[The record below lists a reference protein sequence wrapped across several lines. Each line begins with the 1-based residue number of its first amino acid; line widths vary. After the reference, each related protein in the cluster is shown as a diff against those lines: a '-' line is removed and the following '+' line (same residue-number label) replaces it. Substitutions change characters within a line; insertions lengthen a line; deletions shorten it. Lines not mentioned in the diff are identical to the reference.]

1 MALFPTLPGINVP
14 LDRTEE
20 KKLKLEAKSAAKK
33 SLLEARTG
41 VSENPAR
48 DSSYDE
54 LTSRL
59 HRAEQE
65 QLDMDARNES
75 ALVNDN
81 NLNTF
86 WGSRGQEAASFAT
99 GSARIAGDAAS
110 APATLFADSQLN
122 GVSDELRALYQEEQ
136 DYKAKVAGL
145 KSAEVSLAADV
156 MTGKIDPIQA
166 AARRLELKNQQK
178 ALVAPD
184 LERMKAL
191 DQRPEGRTVAMNP
204 NAALAFSP
212 SDYEDAGL
220 IEKPLTPRERIEA
233 AKNAL
238 KFAGS
243 VDKAIDGVTEGL
255 VNPLKRKAL
264 DNDMTA
270 SVAANKASFDAADA
284 AWEKGDTGAALLEA
298 GKGVA
303 GLVKDFGGDALN
315 NPDAALEYIAENIPQ
330 LAIGAAG
337 KSGQVL
343 MAGTNLAYGIDI
355 YRKGLENYQAKNE
368 GKLPTEA
375 EATEMLGWSLSA
387 AAAEQVGDALTLAP
401 LKGQLGKVMGAA
413 VDKAKAGKLV
423 GAATELGRVPA
434 AMAAGVI
441 SEAPTEGY
449 QTAVEDNLSKLNTD
463 FDFETI
469 AKAAGI
475 GGIVG
480 AGLKGGVEGLV
491 QAGDI
496 AAKAKDVRLN
506 MSLNAEDK
514 AYTDAVKTGD
524 VSQLTDVESKTF
536 NPTKGILALQEASK
550 AGTLKDEEAQQKA
563 NEIHSKLAEQ
573 VENLDSLI
581 EFNSEE
587 TRPQVE
593 QAINTLTAQLET
605 LEDPEQRT
613 AVEQK
618 RDQFSRLLKTPEE
631 LQALTTR
638 RDSLAEAYSQADLT
652 LKSWGVDEQIS
663 EEQVAEIELANSEE
677 ATPEARQAVDNTLS
691 LAMRGSKKLSTE
703 QIQSLVSND
712 KNTLTADERD
722 YLSNVLAARESVDM
736 LERKNQKGVHEEVLR
751 GGNGNKGLLTY
762 QDEFA
767 SAVQSADKSSAN
779 ASLTGLLA
787 FAKAHSSK
795 AQVFSEALNDFVD
808 SGKPVQ
814 LLPKKGEGWVRVEQP
829 MDYPTLLS
837 QGGFQVDSR
846 SANQVTGIKQEAQA
860 LVRGLNAMKKAYA
873 LSFIKPA
880 QAETASAPT
889 AAEGTPEVGTE
900 QAGPATIETFL
911 DTNAKQA
918 PIKSDYV
925 GLEYGKIKL
934 LADDDVTSD
943 GTTSSGNY
951 RKLNLVRHMMTQK
964 GDREDTLS
972 PRPLVAVE
980 DFVSRVADGSV
991 DFQSFT
997 AQPLTEEQVPALSK
1011 FMEVYPEWAGAL
1023 KSVLVRPVTK
1033 KARNGIPAGT
1043 VRNQNFFR
1051 DPIQFLMD
1059 DNLNMDENVQTALLA
1074 AAYSW
1079 LIENLGAPAFR
1090 TDEEINAM
1098 IGEDPEATVLPEL
1111 RNLLKGKLGRRSVI
1125 QFRIGQAATQALGL
1139 KPKDS
1144 TVGQNELAR
1153 LQANLGA
1160 HLIDMLNHM
1169 DLITVDEIDRSK
1181 IEEARGL
1188 EVSGSKIMDVFIE
1201 LPRNS
1206 DLSLIEALDAL
1217 RSVTKGTSGVMGN
1230 IFGMETAAQL
1240 PYTKPQ
1246 KSTQKDTNNG
1256 RQEVPKSV
1264 TAAFNK
1270 IGSRP
1275 LGFREAMGI
1284 FSNASRAFQER
1295 VAGIKPVDAGKV
1307 HASRRDS
1314 EQAAMDNLRRELDQI
1329 NEMWDTYGEE
1339 LEFYAKPEL
1348 WKNGRMG
1355 YQSPLANMQTSKI
1368 ARFLVA
1374 PKGWETEVNAENM
1387 DSFKLRV
1394 LEGLGQ
1400 KTDSTPDAQTL
1411 TTFDDVISAPEYK
1424 AAVAALR
1431 TVLNGGEMT
1440 SEMEEIIGAAV
1451 DKAKT
1456 KLHAFE
1462 ALMAL
1467 AQMEEANGEPFTTM
1481 LTTEIDGKTNGP
1493 MLSLWLLGVMNPEL
1507 AQMGGF
1513 YTVDS
1518 EVKSFG
1524 HWKPG
1529 NNDLY
1534 QYTASHMAKYLND
1547 AGHSQETLRALYNVL
1562 GDLVDKGAV
1571 TSAGRNLVKNPLT
1584 TLVYGSG
1591 MGTTIGKMA
1600 AGFIEQVYSKVEEIA
1615 AGEKYGPEGLVE
1627 EAAWNQFQQ
1636 DLRTLTGADRNLF
1649 AGSYR
1654 EAMENALSKRAEGAL
1669 IRAYKETIGNA
1680 VSNVISNELGEYI
1693 TARKQVVAQANLAW
1707 EIYNDV
1713 RMSLREQAIQHLI
1726 QNDQLPFRA
1735 KEDGTREAI
1744 ADLSEEQEA
1753 AINARIASMEPRIHT
1768 ALSQQDGNLNAGIY
1782 MAKDGRSENE
1792 NNPYT
1797 TEVPGVVQGQ
1807 NTHHTA
1813 HAIVKHEANPGV
1825 SVLANG
1831 VQSTD
1836 GSIIIPVVA
1845 QLASIG
1851 VHDAILVSL
1860 QDAAKAGQL
1869 MNKQTA
1875 NMLLTYSLP
1884 RQSYESV
1891 VRTVTGL
1898 AQFMAANPSQTE
1910 VLANLPTYLQAFRQ
1924 TLKIK
1929 ESVSFQT
1936 LVKMA
1941 ADFAYRADFQ
1951 RLDELSRL
1959 GVIDQYTI
1967 EAGVFEV
1974 PKSFREE
1981 AAKQRDALKAEVDP
1995 QVIMAAARLDA
2006 LLAGKEIKPVE
2017 LAQDVADMASDTAAP
2032 VSVQGEPVAA
2042 PLASLDEFLRTTPD
2056 LTASQLI
2063 GHLKS
2068 LTNASTDIMER
2079 QYKAIFLLGERL
2091 LKDLPVK
2098 YITAENAHEIPPK
2111 MEDALGW
2118 YHVDA
2123 EGNAH
2128 IGIRGSD
2135 LAGSAVTT
2143 ELMAHE
2149 ILHALVAGIIKGAE
2163 KGEGSEEVLAA
2174 VSDLKRLQLEL
2185 KSKLA
2190 TKPELLEQFDDAL
2203 SSVQEFVTWAMTN
2216 ADFQKVLRDTPYVGD
2231 LKEQKQGVLANMAQ
2245 KFIHTLSRIVFGKSG
2260 PARANQLSLVFAR
2273 VGVLMAAAKDQH
2285 SKAEPMS
2292 FASRARKQQ
2301 YQYDPVQLFSGLGKG
2316 YTDPALEAHVQGM
2329 LATVMDAV
2337 GGPFQHFYQ
2346 AAVAGSTPTAIL
2358 NSAQVAGQMPV
2369 TAGLRTSGFAMNDQI
2384 AFAVEMFTQT
2394 MSVSMRDMTRQ
2405 VEKELQQ
2412 LFTETSKQVTPAD
2425 LGGQAQWDA
2434 LFGAANI
2441 DRDGE
2446 YLARFAGMA
2455 MAYPP
2460 LAAKMGFVTQGV
2472 KDNDTTLYG
2481 RLVAFLNKIMAM
2493 LAKTAHKAYAGQQA
2507 NEKLDV
2513 LVQRLAALEAKYQL
2527 RKERAQQETLSD
2539 KFEET
2544 THNLGEK
2551 ALKKI
2556 EQFGDSDLFRTRKSA
2571 AARLV
2576 GETISAVAGRRMPVV
2591 LEQLE
2596 KLYHRNVKGQMGF
2609 LGSMANEFGGTRQ
2622 SNLWGRVMMNATK
2635 MREKVRKDIQT
2646 DVSQLVK
2653 NAFGEKVSREN
2664 SAAAT
2669 QALLRTGA
2677 FTLLD
2682 QKMTLAQ
2689 IEQLLASPALLEK
2702 TIEQWEQQL
2711 AGHPFEHYF
2720 RNQAHHSGYMMATGN
2735 THGAHTLHNAELI
2748 VRMHG
2753 THHKGSLSEAE
2764 VSQVM
2769 PIVDT
2774 LMTLRAMQYTPVD
2787 AKERTARLMRRE
2799 AARTDGNGI
2808 EALLDIHRHL
2818 LASAKERVFQ
2828 NSGLLVHKGYV
2839 PEIHNPYIDVVAA
2852 HGKEVGTYLAQG
2864 YEMKGTLS
2872 RDPSDVLW
2880 KPGMLMVAE
2889 RATPRYLSGNL
2900 SLTDK
2905 NAKGTTQHSGTWR
2918 FDNSGENEFNIRA
2931 TRMTMAKRG
2940 SAIADLFKPQ
2950 PNLDPSAGPVMM
2962 SPLFNGFGDVVNHR
2976 YTMTHQMRDTLLERT
2991 NDMDHVM
2998 GVLAASTYDKETTGE
3013 HNEKIIRGLFKQWQ
3027 EEKAKNSDAYI
3038 LFGPASSDKSV
3049 QEQWRLLP
3057 KETRNMVEA
3066 VWGSQGMMIR
3076 RDSFDLHFGYR
3087 KWSLT
3092 QAMAKDSKDRNGW
3105 EKVIA
3110 WIGLDLFKLTPK
3122 GMRKVLAAED
3132 MVEALS
3138 KEIKDFLV
3146 VKSGVTLLGNVMSNL
3161 TLLWAYGVPVGDILR
3176 HHRTALKGAL
3186 DWHKDSSELRRL
3198 QTMRDSGYV
3207 VGTLDELNQRIAVLE
3222 GQMARNPV
3230 RETMLAGMMPTIVED
3245 VDAEDDP
3252 YSYKSNL
3259 QKKTDKYTS
3268 RVPNAVKTVAK
3279 VAYMTHDTKV
3289 YQILS
3294 QGTQL
3299 SDYVA
3304 RFTLYEHL
3312 KNRKLNPLDQAQAA
3326 QKAIDAFINY
3336 DIPSHKILQYFN
3348 DKGVVRFTK
3357 YYMRIQAVLFHL
3369 YQENPAR
3376 MLMLGLTD
3384 NYFNGLQSVLDSSIL
3399 NQFGNPL
3406 EMGPLDY
3413 PEAIAA
3419 GIPAKILTSLF

>member
-41 VSENPAR
+41 VSENPAQ

-65 QLDMDARNES
+65 QLDMDARNKA
-75 ALVNDN
+75 ALVSDN

-86 WGSRGQEAASFAT
+86 WGSRGQEAASVAT
-99 GSARIAGDAAS
+99 GTARIAGDVAS

-122 GVSDELRALYQEEQ
+122 GVSDDLRALYQEEQ
-136 DYKAKVAGL
+136 DYKAQVDGL

-156 MTGKIDPIQA
+156 MAGKIDPIQA

-184 LERMKAL
+184 AERMKAL
-191 DQRPEGRTVAMNP
+191 DVRPEGRTVVMNP
-204 NAALAFSP
+204 TTALAFSP

-303 GLVKDFGGDALN
+303 GLVKDFGGDALE
-315 NPDAALEYIAENIPQ
+315 NPDAALEYITENIPQ

-343 MAGTNLAYGIDI
+343 MAGTNLSYGIDI
-355 YRKGLENYQAKNE
+355 YRKGLEDYQAKNG
-368 GKLPTEA
+368 GKLPTQA

-423 GAATELGRVPA
+423 GAAAELARVPA
-434 AMAAGVI
+434 AVAAGVV

-449 QTAVEDNLSKLNTD
+449 QTAVEENLSKLNND
-463 FDFETI
+463 FDFEQI

-480 AGLKGGVEGLV
+480 GGLKGGVEAV
-491 QAGDI
+491 AQTGDI
-496 AAKAKDVRLN
+496 VAKAKDVRVN

-524 VSQLTDVESKTF
+524 VSQLTDVESKNF

-550 AGTLKDEEAQQKA
+550 AGTLKAEEAQQKA

-593 QAINTLTAQLET
+593 QAINTLAAQLET
-605 LEDPEQRT
+605 LEDPEQRA

-631 LQALTTR
+631 LQALTAR

-652 LKSWGVDEQIS
+652 LKSWGVDEQTS
-663 EEQVAEIELANSEE
+663 EERVAEIELANSEE

-691 LAMRGSKKLSTE
+691 LAMRFSDKISTD
-703 QIQSLVSND
+703 QIKSLVSNE
-712 KNTLTADERD
+712 KNTLTSQERD
-722 YLSNVLAARESVDM
+722 YLGNVLAARESVDA
-736 LERKNQKGVHEEVLR
+736 LVRKNQKGVHEEVLR

-767 SAVQSADKSSAN
+767 SAVQSADQTAAK
-779 ASLTGLLA
+779 ASVVGLLE
-787 FAKAHSSK
+787 FAKSHSSK
-795 AQVFSEALNDFVD
+795 AQVFSEALNEFIET
-808 SGKPVQ
+808 GKPVQ

-846 SANQVTGIKQEAQA
+846 SKGQVTGIKQEAQA
-860 LVRGLNAMKKAYA
+860 LARGLNAMKKAYA
-873 LSFIKPA
+873 MSFIPSA
-880 QAETASAPT
+880 PAETASAPT
-889 AAEGTPEVGTE
+889 TAAGTPEVSTE
-900 QAGPATIETFL
+900 QASQAAETPVEETSLGNWL
-911 DTNAKQA
+911 DSNAKQA

-925 GLEYGKIKL
+925 GLEFGKLKL
-934 LADDDVTSD
+934 ISEDSGEPVTAE
-943 GTTSSGNY
+943 NY
-951 RKLNLVRHMMTQK
+951 RDTNLVARLMTQK
-964 GDREDTLS
+964 GDREDALS

-997 AQPLTEEQVPALSK
+997 AQPLTDAQTPVLSK

-1023 KSVLVRPVTK
+1023 KKVLRRPVTK
-1033 KARNGIPAGT
+1033 EGE
-1043 VRNQNFFR
+1043 VRTRNFFR

-1059 DNLNMDENVQTALLA
+1059 DQLNMEENTQTALVA
-1074 AAYSW
+1074 AAFAW
-1079 LIENLGAPAFR
+1079 LSDQAGSPVNR
-1090 TDEEINAM
+1090 TNEEINSM
-1098 IGEDPEATVLPEL
+1098 VDEDPEAEVSPEL
-1111 RNLLKGKLGRRSVI
+1111 RGLLGRVLGRRSVL
-1125 QFRIGQAATQALGL
+1125 QFNMGQFAVQALGL
-1139 KPKDS
+1139 KLKDD
-1144 TVGQNELAR
+1144 TVGQNELLR
-1153 LQANLGA
+1153 LQTNLGA
-1160 HLIDMLNHM
+1160 HLMDMLNELGM
-1169 DLITVDEIDRSK
+1169 IDVYTYERDELNA
-1181 IEEARGL
+1181 ARGL
-1188 EVSGSKIMDVFIE
+1188 EPENTKVKDVFIALVLDHNNA
-1201 LPRNS
+1201 LPE
-1206 DLSLIEALDAL
+1206 SLEAI
-1217 RSVTKGTSGVMGN
+1217 RSVSKGTSGVLSS
-1230 IFGMETAAQL
+1230 IFGMESASQL
-1240 PYTKPQ
+1240 PFTKPQ
-1246 KSTQKDTNNG
+1246 KPNQKATNMG
-1256 RQEVPKSV
+1256 RQEVPASV
-1264 TAAFNK
+1264 TKAFTK
-1270 IGSRP
+1270 IGARP
-1275 LGFREAMGI
+1275 FAFRQAMGL
-1284 FSNASRAFQER
+1284 FTQMSPETQER
-1295 VAGIKPVDAGKV
+1295 LAGIKPVEAHKV
-1307 HASRRDS
+1307 HSSRRDS
-1314 EQAAMDNLRRELDQI
+1314 EQAAMDNLRRELEQVKQL
-1329 NEMWDTYGEE
+1329 WDEHGADVQ
-1339 LEFYAKPEL
+1339 FYAQPEL

-1368 ARFLVA
+1368 ARFLVS
-1374 PKGWETEVNAENM
+1374 PKGWETEVTAENL

-1394 LEGLGQ
+1394 LEGLDQ
-1400 KTDSTPDAQTL
+1400 KTDSTPDTQTL
-1411 TTFDDVISAPEYK
+1411 ATFDSVIATPEYK
-1424 AAVAALR
+1424 AAVAAFR
-1431 TVLNGGEMT
+1431 TLLAGGEMT
-1440 SEMEEIIGAAV
+1440 AELENTIAAGV
-1451 DKAKT
+1451 AKAGT

-1467 AQMEEANGEPFTTM
+1467 AQMEEADGQPFTTM

-1493 MLSLWLLGVMNPEL
+1493 MLSLWLLGVMTEDM

-1513 YTVDS
+1513 FTAEAGVQ
-1518 EVKSFG
+1518 SFG

-1534 QYTASHMAKYLND
+1534 QYTASHMAKYLSK
-1547 AGHSQETLRALYNVL
+1547 AGHADETLRALYNVL
-1562 GDLVDKGAV
+1562 GDLVKDGKV

-1584 TLVYGSG
+1584 TLIYGSG
-1591 MGTTIGKMA
+1591 MGTTIGKMSV
-1600 AGFIEQVYSKVEEIA
+1600 GFIEQVYKTVEAIA
-1615 AGEKYGPEGLVE
+1615 AGKEYGPEKLTN
-1627 EAAWNQFQQ
+1627 EAAWTQFQQ
-1636 DLRTLTGADRNLF
+1636 DLRTLTGAQKDLLP
-1649 AGSYR
+1649 ASYQEGM
-1654 EAMENALSKRAEGAL
+1654 EAVLSKRAVSAL
-1669 IRAYKETIGNA
+1669 TKAYKETIGNA
-1680 VSNVISNELGEYI
+1680 VASVINNELGPYI
-1693 TARKQVVAQANLAW
+1693 AARKQVVAQAGLSWN
-1707 EIYNDV
+1707 IYNDV
-1713 RMSLREQAIQHLI
+1713 RLALREQAIQHLM
-1726 QNDQLPFRA
+1726 QTDQLAFR
-1735 KEDGTREAI
+1735 EDKNGNREPI
-1744 ADLSEEQEA
+1744 TDLSVEQEA
-1753 AINARIASMEPRIHT
+1753 AINERIAQLEPRIHT
-1768 ALSQQDGNLNAGIY
+1768 ALSQQDGNLKAGIY
-1782 MAKDGRSENE
+1782 MTKDGRSENAQS
-1792 NNPYT
+1792 PYV
-1797 TEVPGVVQGQ
+1797 TEVPGVVGGQ
-1807 NTHHTA
+1807 NVHHTA
-1813 HAIVKHEANPGV
+1813 QAIVKHEANPGV

-1845 QLASIG
+1845 QLNSVG
-1851 VHDAILVSL
+1851 VHDAILVGL

-1875 NMLLTYSLP
+1875 NVLLEYSLP
-1884 RQSYESV
+1884 RQSYEAV

-1898 AQFMAANPSQTE
+1898 AQFLATNPSQE
-1910 VLANLPTYLQAFRQ
+1910 AVLANLPDYLQAFKQ

-1929 ESVSFQT
+1929 EPVNFQT

-1941 ADFAYRADFQ
+1941 AQFAHQADFQ
-1951 RLDELSRL
+1951 RLDGLSRL
-1959 GVIDQYTI
+1959 AVIDQYTI

-1974 PKSFREE
+1974 PASFRAE
-1981 AAKQRDALKAEVDP
+1981 AAKRRDALKADVAPEVM
-1995 QVIMAAARLDA
+1995 VAAARLDA
-2006 LLAGKEIKPVE
+2006 LLKSKPATPVE
-2017 LAQDVADMASDTAAP
+2017 LALEVADLAEDTPAVVP
-2032 VSVQGEPVAA
+2032 VQGEPVAA
-2042 PLASLDEFLRTTPD
+2042 PVEGLDAFLRATPD
-2056 LTASQLI
+2056 LTVPVLI
-2063 GHLKS
+2063 QHLKS
-2068 LTNASTDIMER
+2068 LLGDSTDIMER
-2079 QYKAIFLLGERL
+2079 QYKGIFLLGERL
-2091 LKDLPVK
+2091 LKDVPVK
-2098 YITAENAHEIPPK
+2098 YITPDTISEIPTN

-2135 LAGSAVTT
+2135 LAGSAVTP
-2143 ELMAHE
+2143 ELVAHE
-2149 ILHALVAGIIKGAE
+2149 VLHALVAGIIRGAD

-2174 VSDLKRLQLEL
+2174 VSELKRIQALVKSQLV
-2185 KSKLA
+2185 A
-2190 TKPELLEQFDDAL
+2190 KPELLSQFEEAL
-2203 SSVQEFVTWAMTN
+2203 SDVQEFVTWGMTN
-2216 ADFQKVLRDTPYVGD
+2216 ADFQKVLRDMEYVGD
-2231 LKEQKQGVLANMAQ
+2231 LKEQKQGFLVNMAQ
-2245 KFIHTLSRIVFGKSG
+2245 KFIHTLSRIVFGKNG
-2260 PARANQLSLVFAR
+2260 PARANHLSLVFAR
-2273 VGVLMAAAKDQH
+2273 VGVLMAAAKDMH
-2285 SKAEPMS
+2285 SKKEPMS
-2292 FASRARKQQ
+2292 FASRARRQTQ
-2301 YQYDPVQLFSGLGKG
+2301 FDPVQLFSGLAQLGNG
-2316 YTDPALEAHVQGM
+2316 YTNPGLESHVQGM
-2329 LATVMDAV
+2329 LGSVLDAV
-2337 GGPFQHFYQ
+2337 GGPFQQYYQ
-2346 AAVAGSTPTAIL
+2346 AAVGNNTPAGIVYA
-2358 NSAQVAGQMPV
+2358 AQQAGQMPV
-2369 TAGLRTSGFAMNDQI
+2369 TDGLRTSGFVMGDQI
-2384 AFAVEMFTQT
+2384 AFAVEMLTQA
-2394 MSVSMRDMTRQ
+2394 MSVSLRDMTRQ
-2405 VEKELQQ
+2405 AEKELQQ

-2441 DRDGE
+2441 DRDGD

-2460 LAAKMGFVTQGV
+2460 LASKMGFVTQGV
-2472 KDNDTTLYG
+2472 QQANTTLYG
-2481 RLVAFLNKIMAM
+2481 RIMALFSKAMAFL
-2493 LAKTAHKAYAGQQA
+2493 AKSAHKAYAGQQA

-2527 RKERAQQETLSD
+2527 RKERAAQPSLTD
-2539 KFEET
+2539 KFEDVSQ
-2544 THNLGEK
+2544 NLSEK
-2551 ALKKI
+2551 ALKKL
-2556 EQFGDSDLFRTRKSA
+2556 EQFGDSGLFQNRKSA
-2571 AARLV
+2571 GLRLV
-2576 GETISAVAGRRMPVV
+2576 GETISAVAGRRVPVI
-2591 LEQLE
+2591 LEALE
-2596 KLYHRNVKGQMGF
+2596 KLYHRNQKGQMGF
-2609 LGSMANEFGGTRQ
+2609 LGSMANEFVGTRQ
-2622 SNLWGRVMMNATK
+2622 TNLWGRVMMNVTK

-2653 NAFGEKVSREN
+2653 NAFGEKVSRED

-2682 QKMTLAQ
+2682 QKLSLAQ
-2689 IEQLLASPALLEK
+2689 VQQLLASPAMLEK
-2702 TIEQWEQQL
+2702 TIDQWEQKL
-2711 AGHPFEHYF
+2711 AGHQFEHYF

-2748 VRMHG
+2748 VRLHG
-2753 THHKGSLSEAE
+2753 TKFRGALSEAE
-2764 VSQVM
+2764 VAQVL

-2774 LMTLRAMQYTPVD
+2774 LMTLRAMQYTPAE
-2787 AKERTARLMRRE
+2787 AKDRAARLMGRE
-2799 AARTDGNGI
+2799 AARTDGNGV

-2818 LASAKERVFQ
+2818 LAQAKARVFQ
-2828 NSGLLVHKGYV
+2828 NSELLVHKGYV
-2839 PEIHNPYIDVVAA
+2839 PEIHNPYIEVVAA
-2852 HGKEVGTYLAQG
+2852 HGKEVGKYSAEG
-2864 YEMKGTLS
+2864 YKMVGQLT

-2880 KPGMLMVAE
+2880 KPGLLMVAE

-2900 SLTDK
+2900 SLTDM
-2905 NAKGTTQHSGTWR
+2905 NAKGTPQHSGTWR
-2918 FDNSGENEFNIRA
+2918 FDNSGENEFNIQA
-2931 TRMTMAKRG
+2931 TKLTMGRRDN
-2940 SAIADLFKPQ
+2940 AINALFRPQ
-2950 PNLDPSAGPVMM
+2950 PNLDPSEGPVMM
-2962 SPLFNGFGDVVNHR
+2962 SPLFNGFGEVVNHR
-2976 YTMTHQMRDTLLERT
+2976 YTMTHKMRDITLDRT
-2991 NDMDHVM
+2991 NDMDHVL
-2998 GVLAASTYDKETTGE
+2998 GVLAANTYDKETTGE
-3013 HNEKIIRGLFKQWQ
+3013 HNEKIIRGLFQQWQ
-3027 EEKAKNSDAYI
+3027 AEKTTSADAYI
-3038 LFGPASSDKSV
+3038 LFGPASADKAV

-3057 KETRNMVEA
+3057 NETRNMVEA

-3076 RDSFDLHFGYR
+3076 RDTFDLHFGYR

-3105 EKVIA
+3105 EKFIA
-3110 WIGLDLFKLTPK
+3110 WLGLEVFGLTPK
-3122 GMRKVLAAED
+3122 GMRKILAAED

-3146 VKSGVTLLGNVMSNL
+3146 VKSGVTLLGNIMSNL
-3161 TLLWAYGVPVGDILR
+3161 TLLWAYGVPVSDIFR

-3252 YSYKSNL
+3252 YSYKSRL
-3259 QKKTDKYTS
+3259 QKRVDKYTN

-3299 SDYVA
+3299 SDYVS

-3312 KNRKLNPLDQAQAA
+3312 KNRKKNPLTQDEAA

-3336 DIPSHKILQYFN
+3336 DIPSHKLLQYFN

-3357 YYMRIQAVLFHL
+3357 YYMRIQAVLLHL

-3384 NYFNGLQSVLDSSIL
+3384 NYFTGLQSVLDSSML

-3406 EMGPLDY
+3406 ELGPLDY

-3419 GIPAKILTSLF
+3419 GIPAKLLSQLF